1 MSRSFP
7 PAFKLGSYVLSS
19 GFLLTT
25 PLAALAE
32 DQTAPLPTVVVT
44 GSQDI
49 ESATTQAPT
58 ATPLDAIQPTSV
70 ISQYFIE
77 NNTSLSSNYDDVV
90 KIAPS
95 VYAVSP
101 NGPGLMEN
109 QILSIRG
116 FTDGQ
121 FNVTFD
127 GIPWGDS
134 NDFTHHDLG
143 GFSVD
148 RGPGTASTIG
158 NATFGG
164 TVSVNSKAPAGD
176 TTITPYLGYG
186 SFNTHSVGAQ
196 VDTGPVAKYNGA
208 AAFIDAESLS
218 SDGYLENAGQR
229 RKNVFAKIAAPVSD
243 NTVVTFVAMYD
254 QVH

>member
-95 VYAVSP
+95 VYSVSP

-116 FTDGQ
+116 FTDGE

-134 NDFTHHDLG
+134 NDFTHHTTSYFMAHDLG
-143 GFSVD
+143 EVSVD

-164 TVSVNSKAPAGD
+164 TVGVNSKNPLAD
-176 TTITPYLGYG
+176 MTVTPYVSFG
-186 SFNTHSVGAQ
+186 SFNTQ
-196 VDTGPVAKYNGA
+196 VIGGQFDTGALG
-208 AAFIDAESLS
+208 
-218 SDGYLENAGQR
+218 R
-229 RKNVFAKIAAPVSD
+229 
-243 NTVVTFVAMYD
+243 
-254 QVH
+254 